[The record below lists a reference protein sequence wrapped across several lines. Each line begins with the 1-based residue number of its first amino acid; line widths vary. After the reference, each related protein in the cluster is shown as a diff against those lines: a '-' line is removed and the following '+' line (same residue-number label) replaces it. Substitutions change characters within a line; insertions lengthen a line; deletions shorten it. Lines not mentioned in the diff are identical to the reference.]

1 MQLSGRKTS
10 LALHALRVTSTVT
23 CSDTGNV
30 TASDQR
36 TQESTARPMLTTATT
51 TTRALLSGTSYFLR
65 SQGACGFSLLTY
77 KSHQAALSNDKSSVV
92 CNWTVVQAHP
102 ILNNMSLPADVVEL
116 IIEAFTTEHT
126 IETKNPDSDDFV
138 PQFHLTPL
146 LRVCRIWYEVTE
158 KYLYRSIGVGSKLRP
173 PQLSRVVFLS
183 KPGYLTRKA
192 QLDQDSYLKRDG
204 HEFAEGLL
212 ATLTSNPRLAALVK
226 ALRLCIHLVNYRD
239 LPEWTRTNTR
249 ILQLCQ
255 NVEHVGIRGFDH
267 SELDAIV
274 SVLKEKSLVS
284 FYISKRYLPSFLP
297 GHGGGTGSFSHIL
310 DMMRKWPRL
319 QSLRV
324 EEFLDAERSEDSL
337 SLDTAQ
343 SSKCCAELQEI
354 TFRGT
359 SLFDFEFKA
368 LSAMCSGV
376 TKLSVSL
383 HKWRVGSRAD
393 TAIDGLCEC
402 LHKWSFT
409 LEYLNL
415 DVSDRRDANQPL
427 TEAISGLRA
436 LRKLEVARLKL
447 ELVSISHLPK
457 LNRFSCLSLHHWT
470 ELEILLSDSTKFP
483 SLAFVAL
490 EFYDSGEFE
499 DRIED
504 MCIRRQITID
514 EWDHCWSYK
523 FDGPVPNAS
532 LLL

>member
-1 MQLSGRKTS
+1 MD
-10 LALHALRVTSTVT
+10 ADEHANL
-23 CSDTGNV
+23 
-30 TASDQR
+30 
-36 TQESTARPMLTTATT
+36 
-51 TTRALLSGTSYFLR
+51 
-65 SQGACGFSLLTY
+65 
-77 KSHQAALSNDKSSVV
+77 
-92 CNWTVVQAHP
+92 
-102 ILNNMSLPADVVEL
+102 
-116 IIEAFTTEHT
+116 
-126 IETKNPDSDDFV
+126 
-138 PQFHLTPL
+138 
-146 LRVCRIWYEVTE
+146 
-158 KYLYRSIGVGSKLRP
+158 
-173 PQLSRVVFLS
+173 
-183 KPGYLTRKA
+183 
-192 QLDQDSYLKRDG
+192 
-204 HEFAEGLL
+204 
-212 ATLTSNPRLAALVK
+212 
-226 ALRLCIHLVNYRD
+226 
-239 LPEWTRTNTR
+239 
-249 ILQLCQ
+249 

-337 SLDTAQ
+337 SLDSAQ

-368 LSAMCSGV
+368 LSALCSGV

-490 EFYDSGEFE
+490 ELYDSGEFE

-514 EWDHCWSYK
+514 EWDRCWSYK